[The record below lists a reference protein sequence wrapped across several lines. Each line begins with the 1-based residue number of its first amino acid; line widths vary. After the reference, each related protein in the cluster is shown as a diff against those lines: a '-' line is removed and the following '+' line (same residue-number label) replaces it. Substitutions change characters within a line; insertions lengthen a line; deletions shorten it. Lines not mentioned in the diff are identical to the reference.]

1 MVSFG
6 LLFAIQSLTAE
17 TLGFTIANF
26 SSDIIKLYYMA
37 IGTSA
42 NFAAADVAVQTL
54 LPYLSIASL
63 VGFLIASLTFAPIVS
78 WLGYKKTGLVGAAGS
93 VIFNILLCIP
103 FNVYYW
109 LVMRL
114 FAGFFVVLFQQP
126 SIIIVGEHAEAS
138 KRGILGVMFQFNV
151 TLGILVASLV
161 LLAIRTYQDTYNAWW
176 VNFIVTFIWP
186 LMGFVLLFFVPDVK
200 PREEK
205 EISPMLLFKEKKY
218 LKVLILSVMLG
229 LNQQCT
235 GINAVI
241 VYSTET
247 FKDTFKNADGT
258 THSLSSVFGSI
269 IINGVNFVATLG
281 ALAFIE
287 KLGRK
292 ILLFGGVGVC
302 FAAQV
307 ALMINYIL
315 AKPNTA
321 LLITASVIFIIGFEV
336 GPGPIFFVFAS
347 ELFPVEAKSLLS
359 SILLSFNYIPNIFVV
374 VLFPILTNAA
384 AWSPFVTYLIVMG
397 LTTAV
402 LLFTTPETKGKTQ
415 EEIQMILTGSAPAA
429 SSEAEKG
436 SEVRFGSGVMTA
448 E

>member
-1 MVSFG
+1 
-6 LLFAIQSLTAE
+6 
-17 TLGFTIANF
+17 
-26 SSDIIKLYYMA
+26 MA
-37 IGTSA
+37 IGTSSS
-42 NFAAADVAVQTL
+42 FVVADGDVQTL

-63 VGFLIASLTFAPIVS
+63 VGFLLASLTFAPIVS
-78 WLGYKKTGLVGAAGS
+78 WIGYKKTGLVGAAGAA
-93 VIFNILLCIP
+93 IFNVLLCIP

-114 FAGFFVVLFQQP
+114 FAGYFVVLFQQP

-138 KRGILGVMFQFNV
+138 KRGLLGVMFQFNV

-176 VNFIVTFIWP
+176 INFIVTLIWP

-218 LKVLILSVMLG
+218 FKVLILSVMLG

-241 VYSTET
+241 VYATET
-247 FKDTFKNADGT
+247 FKDTFKDSTGK
-258 THSLSSVFGSI
+258 THALSSVFGSI

-292 ILLFGGVGVC
+292 ILLFGGVGIC

-307 ALMINYIL
+307 ALMINYIIT
-315 AKPNTA
+315 APNTATPNTA
-321 LLITASVIFIIGFEV
+321 LLITASIVFIIGFEI

-347 ELFPVEAKSLLS
+347 ELFPVEVKSLLS

-374 VLFPILTNAA
+374 VLFPILTKAA
-384 AWSPFVTYLIVMG
+384 KWSPFVTYLIVMG
-397 LTTAV
+397 VTTAV